1 METKYENGSDRRPIN
16 SKTLSCLINELQACI
31 NTRVEKIYQSGKSTL
46 CFLLRSKDFRGKL
59 ILSASGQTG
68 RICLTEAPPEFPDK
82 PPMFC
87 MLMRKYLV
95 GARISSIEQR
105 GSEMIA
111 VVTLDGTT
119 ELGES
124 TTYTLVMEL
133 FAGGNIIV
141 LDAFG
146 KIIECSSR
154 KGPDKDRVI
163 LPGIE
168 YTFPPS
174 KQFAEMPE
182 QPLPEGFDTYNS
194 WVDKTLGEVEKA
206 SAFKSLYSELSRL
219 LSNLSGRI
227 RKKIEVRLEELVSSE
242 NREQYKEIGDLITA
256 NIHNIPPK
264 AERIVVRDF
273 YTDEERVV
281 ELDKSLTPSGNAQ
294 KYYKKYKKLVSAQ
307 NVLVGLIEE
316 AKAEAEYIETVSDAL
331 TRATAVA
338 ELSEIK
344 AELVESG
351 YIRKS
356 RASGKK
362 QKALAVLA
370 FTSPDGLAVL
380 CGRNNVQNDRLT
392 FKTAKN
398 RDIWCHV
405 KDYPGSHVI
414 IVCENGEL
422 PPMSTIE
429 YACGV
434 AAGHSKAK
442 DGDNVAVDWTYAKYV
457 KKPAGAKPGF
467 VIYTNQKTV
476 KVSPIV

>member
-1 METKYENGSDRRPIN
+1 MAIN

-59 ILSASGQTG
+59 VVSASGQTG

-95 GARISSIEQR
+95 GARISSIEQH
-105 GSEMIA
+105 GGEMIA
-111 VVTLDGTT
+111 VVNFDGTT
-119 ELGES
+119 DLGES
-124 TTYTLVMEL
+124 TTYTLVIEL
-133 FAGGNIIV
+133 FAGGNIIL

-146 KIIECSSR
+146 KIIDCSSR
-154 KGPDKDRVI
+154 KGLDKDRVI
-163 LPGIE
+163 LPGII

-174 KQFAEMPE
+174 KQFDETPT
-182 QPLPEGFDTYNS
+182 QPLPDGFDTYNS
-194 WVDKTLGEVEKA
+194 WVDKTLGEAEKA
-206 SAFKSLYSELSRL
+206 AAFKSLYAELNRL

-227 RKKIEVRLEELVSSE
+227 DKKIEVRLEEMINSE
-242 NREQYKEIGDLITA
+242 GRDRYKEIGDLITA

-264 AERIVVRDF
+264 AGQIIVRDF
-273 YTDEERVV
+273 YTDEERVI
-281 ELDKSLTPSGNAQ
+281 ELDKSLTPSANAQ

-307 NVLVGLIEE
+307 NVLVGLIDE
-316 AKAEAEYIETVSDAL
+316 AKAEAAYIETVSDVL
-331 TRATAVA
+331 SRADTVA
-338 ELSEIK
+338 ELSELK

-351 YIRKS
+351 YIRKA
-356 RASGKK
+356 RGSGKK
-362 QKALAVLA
+362 QKALEVLA
-370 FTSPDGLAVL
+370 FTSPDGFTVL

-414 IVCENGEL
+414 ILCENGEI
-422 PPMSTIE
+422 PPISTIE
-429 YACGV
+429 YACGI

-442 DGDNVAVDWTYAKYV
+442 DGENVAVDWTYAKYV

-467 VIYTNQKTV
+467 VIYTNQKTLNV
-476 KVSPIV
+476 EPII